1 MFLLTA
7 FLTFDSVP
15 ESHTFKNTTFQAQ
28 NPGRFMSCMRKEMT
42 LLMHSLPAGIIVRG
56 YEDRVVSFGPSL
68 IAFCFCFCFFF
79 LFLDVIND
87 IVSWTFF
94 LSIWSGVLLSALNLK
109 ICQEQNKQIV
119 KKCRYLRPGIADP
132 ESENPKILE

>member
-1 MFLLTA
+1 MYAEGNDAAYAFTSRWDNCQGLRRSGGKFWSFFDCVLFL
-7 FLTFDSVP
+7 FL
-15 ESHTFKNTTFQAQ
+15 
-28 NPGRFMSCMRKEMT
+28 
-42 LLMHSLPAGIIVRG
+42 
-56 YEDRVVSFGPSL
+56 
-68 IAFCFCFCFFF
+68 FFF